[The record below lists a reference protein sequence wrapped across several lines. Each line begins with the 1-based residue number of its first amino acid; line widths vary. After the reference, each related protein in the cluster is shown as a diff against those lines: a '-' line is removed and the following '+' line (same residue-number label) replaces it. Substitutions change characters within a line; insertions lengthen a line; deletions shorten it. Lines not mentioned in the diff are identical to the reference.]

1 MPPRVRLPFLSAL
14 ALSLLSSAAAGQGP
28 SALYDRLYGQTL
40 NTAGTMFGGG
50 GATYTVR
57 PYVDANQQAGG
68 TYFLGNFNTYVA
80 TNGVYDYMYFSG
92 GSSAGCP
99 RQRDLKMYVN
109 CGATFVTNSVAEPSI
124 CAYTLNVSL
133 PEACGVSFVVGN
145 EAASAQPMPSKSA
158 SVTPSGTRTPS
169 ASPYPVYKWIHWT
182 SATTGVRGSAVGY
195 VDLSTGDRVTVTYT
209 GEIQTAALHGATS
222 DPFSGA

>member
-1 MPPRVRLPFLSAL
+1 MLRLFAVLGILGTLEAAL
-14 ALSLLSSAAAGQGP
+14 GP
-28 SALYDRLYGQTL
+28 QPLYDRLYGQTL

-68 TYFLGNFNTYVA
+68 TYFLGTFNTYVA

-109 CGATFVTNSVAEPSI
+109 CGSTFVTNSVAEPSI

-133 PEACGVSFVVGN
+133 PEACGVSFAVGA
-145 EAASAQPMPSKSA
+145 ETASALPMPSKSP
-158 SVTPSGTRTPS
+158 SQFPTPSL
-169 ASPYPVYKWIHWT
+169 T
-182 SATTGVRGSAVGY
+182 SSRSF
-195 VDLSTGDRVTVTYT
+195 L
-209 GEIQTAALHGATS
+209 
-222 DPFSGA
+222 P